1 MNARQLQR
9 EPVRTLLTKTYI
21 GPIATALLVGAGLQ
35 GLIRAACVP
44 LETVV
49 PDAVNFLLLHTGFYY
64 LSITQQQFSPAMMA
78 WLGAPGVIFLVSGLC
93 LGLWL
98 YPRSDFHPLS
108 RPDNKKPR

>member
-9 EPVRTLLTKTYI
+9 EPVRTVLIKTYI

-35 GLIRAACVP
+35 GLIRAARVP

-64 LSITQQQFSPAMMA
+64 LSITEQQFSPAMMA

-98 YPRSDFHPLS
+98 YRPSDFHPLS
-108 RPDNKKPR
+108 QPDNKNPR